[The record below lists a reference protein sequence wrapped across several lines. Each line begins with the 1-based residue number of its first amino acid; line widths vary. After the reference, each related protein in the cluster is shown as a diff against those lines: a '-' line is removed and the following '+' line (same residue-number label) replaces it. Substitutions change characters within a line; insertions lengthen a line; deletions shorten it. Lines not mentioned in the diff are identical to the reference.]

1 MIRISYRDIDR
12 ELKLS
17 PEESNLKLKLMD
29 EMSDY
34 SIDDKWNEFV
44 SAVNSNVEEVVDNH
58 IKSIYE
64 KDSRYKKVKEIE
76 SRWNQLSLDVRQGKV
91 ESPEADEIQKEWDVA
106 EEDFENYKAE
116 LIEGMQNVKRAIV
129 AQLISWKVD

>member
-64 KDSRYKKVKEIE
+64 KDSRYKKKP
-76 SRWNQLSLDVRQGKV
+76 G
-91 ESPEADEIQKEWDVA
+91 
-106 EEDFENYKAE
+106 
-116 LIEGMQNVKRAIV
+116 
-129 AQLISWKVD
+129 